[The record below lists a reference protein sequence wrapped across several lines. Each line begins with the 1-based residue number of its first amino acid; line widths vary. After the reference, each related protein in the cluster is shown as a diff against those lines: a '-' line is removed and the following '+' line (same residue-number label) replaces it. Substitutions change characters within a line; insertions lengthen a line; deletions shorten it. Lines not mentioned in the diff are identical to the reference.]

1 MKVAEALELYRELN
15 PDVKV
20 SMTTFRM
27 LKPHNVRHMSET
39 DRRSCLCTVCCNL
52 SLKSEALQKFLIREK
67 CADEQ
72 LPISKHEL
80 SSSTLCNGDKP
91 AAACLQRECRM
102 CSTSKLNHLYK
113 GILHQRKNTTIA
125 WYKWKYVTVEKDG
138 VMKRCISCIPQDTS
152 FQDFLTE
159 VMKDLET
166 YPSHHFRAQWQADQL
181 KKCIANLPEN
191 HAVFVMDYAE
201 NYSCRYQNEVQT
213 AFWDQMQV
221 TIHPV
226 MVYYHKVIDDKKV
239 LVKHS
244 VIGISDDTKHDADGV
259 HAFEARVLEVL
270 AGAGLNF
277 MRIHQFTDGC
287 AAQYKGC
294 KAFSDVSCNN
304 KPITRNY
311 FETSHGKSVCDGL
324 GQLSRMPV
332 SGWCYLAKW

>member
-1 MKVAEALELYRELN
+1 MAEEIRRGIQEFYLLPTVSCVSTNKKDVVKVKNPDGTVTGVQKQIMTMKVAEALELYRELN
-15 PDVKV
+15 PCVKV
-20 SMTTFRM
+20 SMTTFHM
-27 LKPHNVRHMSET
+27 LTPHNVRHICET

-52 SLKSEALQKFLIREK
+52 SLKSEALQKFLVREK
-67 CADEQ
+67 CEDEQ

-80 SSSTLCNGDKP
+80 SGSTLCSGDKP
-91 AAACLQRECRM
+91 ADACLQRQCRM
-102 CSTSKLNHLYK
+102 CSSSKLNGLYK
-113 GILHQRKNTTIA
+113 VILRQTKNIAIA
-125 WYKWKYVTVEKDG
+125 WYKWMYVTVEKDG
-138 VMKRCISCIPQDTS
+138 VMKRCISCVAQDTS

-166 YPSHHFRAQWQADQL
+166 YPSHHFRAQWQPEQL

-259 HAFEARVLEVL
+259 HAFQT
-270 AGAGLNF
+270 
-277 MRIHQFTDGC
+277 QFFRSIGRSWS
-287 AAQYKGC
+287 KL
-294 KAFSDVSCNN
+294 
-304 KPITRNY
+304 
-311 FETSHGKSVCDGL
+311 H
-324 GQLSRMPV
+324 
-332 SGWCYLAKW
+332 